1 NYVKVAVD
9 ITEHKKA
16 EKKLKKSEEKLR
28 NILDNST
35 NLFYSHTSEN
45 INIYQSPQV
54 KKILGYET
62 EDVMIKWRGLVSDNP
77 VNKIGFEHTEKAIRT
92 GKPQPTYELELV
104 HKTGRKVWVEVRE
117 APVVEKGKAKTIVGA
132 LTDIT
137 KRKRAEHIR
146 QALYNISNAATT
158 SSNLN
163 ELIKLIHKQLGYLID
178 TTNFYIALYD
188 EKSDSINLPY
198 IADQGEKLT
207 SFPAGKTLTA
217 YVIKT
222 KKPLLAT
229 AHVINNLEESGEIE
243 LIGKLSRIWLGVPLK
258 VEGKVIGVLVVQSY
272 DDEDAYKQSDLELLE
287 FVSDQISVSIGRKKA
302 EEDIKSALGKAKESD
317 RLKSVFLGTM
327 SHEFRT
333 PLNTVIGFSEI
344 IDKDTPKEEVL
355 DFVETINNSGKHL
368 LGLVEDIFD
377 ISLIETGEIK
387 ILKEDFLIGAFM
399 RNLQNFLKSEQG
411 QADKKNIEISYKAP
425 KDDKNIMAFTDGRRL
440 NQILIN
446 LLKNALKFTN
456 KGYIEYG
463 YAPEI
468 MDDQSCLKFYVKDT
482 GIGISKDKQ
491 KYIFE
496 IFRQGDDTYT
506 RRYEGIGIGLSV
518 SKKLTELLGG
528 KMWLESEIGKGS
540 CFYFTLPFVG

>member
-1 NYVKVAVD
+1 
-9 ITEHKKA
+9 
-16 EKKLKKSEEKLR
+16 
-28 NILDNST
+28 
-35 NLFYSHTSEN
+35 
-45 INIYQSPQV
+45 
-54 KKILGYET
+54 LG
-62 EDVMIKWRGLVSDNP
+62 
-77 VNKIGFEHTEKAIRT
+77 
-92 GKPQPTYELELV
+92 
-104 HKTGRKVWVEVRE
+104 
-117 APVVEKGKAKTIVGA
+117 
-132 LTDIT
+132 
-137 KRKRAEHIR
+137 
-146 QALYNISNAATT
+146 TT
-158 SSNLN
+158 
-163 ELIKLIHKQLGYLID
+163 
-178 TTNFYIALYD
+178 
-188 EKSDSINLPY
+188 
-198 IADQGEKLT
+198 
-207 SFPAGKTLTA
+207 
-217 YVIKT
+217 
-222 KKPLLAT
+222 
-229 AHVINNLEESGEIE
+229 HVINNLEESGEIE

-302 EEDIKSALGKAKESD
+302 EEDIKSALEKAKESD

-387 ILKEDFLIGAFM
+387 ILKEDFLIGTFM
-399 RNLQNFLKSEQG
+399 RNLQNFLKSEQD
-411 QADKKNIEISYKAP
+411 QAGKKNIKISYKAP
-425 KDDKNIMAFTDGRRL
+425 KNDKNIMVFTDGRRL

-468 MDDQSCLKFYVKDT
+468 RDDQSCLKFYVKDT

-491 KYIFE
+491 KYIFD

-518 SKKLTELLGG
+518 SKRLTEILGG